1 MSLETHPTVRR
12 YFERVPPGET
22 AAIAEA
28 MVDDTWLRR
37 IALDC
42 GADDVG
48 LVEITRPA
56 RGAARGD
63 SAELSLDEVAA
74 EHRFAHGA

>member
-1 MSLETHPTVRR
+1 
-12 YFERVPPGET
+12 
-22 AAIAEA
+22 